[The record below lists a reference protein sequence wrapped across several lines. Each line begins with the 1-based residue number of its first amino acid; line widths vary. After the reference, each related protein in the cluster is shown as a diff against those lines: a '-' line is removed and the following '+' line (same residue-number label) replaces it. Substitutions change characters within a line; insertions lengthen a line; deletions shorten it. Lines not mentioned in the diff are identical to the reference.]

1 MKEKIFTREEI
12 ENTIAEFKTNGLNKT
27 KLTRDFMDNFV
38 AKLHTEDMDQW
49 VEKCL
54 SFPATTRK
62 IGGVEKTV
70 PDDKSVRKYFIE
82 KYLPEFTDEAVAVAK
97 AKKKA
102 EREARKAEREAEK
115 NKTPEEK
122 FRDKMA
128 RLSKEA

>member
-1 MKEKIFTREEI
+1 MKEKTFTREEI
-12 ENTIAEFKTNGLNKT
+12 ENTIAEFKANGLNKT
-27 KLTRDFMDNFV
+27 KLTRDFMDNVV
-38 AKLHTEDMDQW
+38 AKLHPEDINEW
-49 VEKCL
+49 VEKCS
-54 SFPATTRK
+54 SFPAKTRK
-62 IGGVEKTV
+62 IGGVEKNV

-82 KYLPEFTDEAVAVAK
+82 KYLPEFTDEAVAEAK